1 MCKFRNQNVT
11 KTVYN
16 KTLPLYL
23 CIMVVAQD
31 DLDQHTKVD
40 DKCDAIQMEKAKLL
54 DVEIRI
60 DKALEAYQEH
70 LDTFQQ
76 CLNKR

>member
-1 MCKFRNQNVT
+1 M
-11 KTVYN
+11 Y
-16 KTLPLYL
+16 LY
-23 CIMVVAQD
+23 VAQD
-31 DLDQHTKVD
+31 DSEQHTKVD
-40 DKCDAIQMEKAKLL
+40 DKCDAIQIEKAKLL

-70 LDTFQQ
+70 LDTFKQ